1 MPKESQQKTL
11 KFEVQSDQPEET
23 KFNQSD
29 QLEETKFEQKKTESQ
44 FELKNSPRGGLDW
57 CPSRKDQNLSSIL

>member
-23 KFNQSD
+23 KLNQSD
-29 QLEETKFEQKKTESQ
+29 QLEETKYQQKK
-44 FELKNSPRGGLDW
+44 N
-57 CPSRKDQNLSSIL
+57 